1 MYFKK
6 RWFFGKDIIT
16 TEVSDAI
23 IDIRDKKRGY
33 VISSEED
40 KMTNEIIEILRKNE
54 LKENSDR
61 LKDEFKEDEN
71 ISYYIE
77 ENNVNSNK
85 IYNDILELTKE

>member
-16 TEVSDAI
+16 TEV
-23 IDIRDKKRGY
+23 
-33 VISSEED
+33 D
-40 KMTNEIIEILRKNE
+40 KMINEIIQILRKNE
-54 LKENSDR
+54 LKENNDR
-61 LKDEFKEDEN
+61 LKDEFKEEEN

>member
-40 KMTNEIIEILRKNE
+40 KMINEIIEILRKKE

-61 LKDEFKEDEN
+61 LKDEFKEEN
-71 ISYYIE
+71 ISYYIK

>member
-6 RWFFGKDIIT
+6 LWFFGKEIIT

-40 KMTNEIIEILRKNE
+40 KMTNEIIEILRKKE
-54 LKENSDR
+54 LKENSDK

-85 IYNDILELTKE
+85 IYNDIFELTKE

>member
-23 IDIRDKKRGY
+23 IDIRNKKRGY

-40 KMTNEIIEILRKNE
+40 KMTNEIIEILRKKE
-54 LKENSDR
+54 LKENSDK
-61 LKDEFKEDEN
+61 LEDKFKEDEN

>member
-6 RWFFGKDIIT
+6 LWFFGKEIIT

-40 KMTNEIIEILRKNE
+40 KMINEIIEILRKKE
-54 LKENSDR
+54 LKENSDK

-77 ENNVNSNK
+77 ENNVNNNK

>member
-6 RWFFGKDIIT
+6 LWFFGKEIIT

-61 LKDEFKEDEN
+61 LKDEFREEEN

>member
-6 RWFFGKDIIT
+6 LWFFGKEIIT

-40 KMTNEIIEILRKNE
+40 KMINEIIDTNLNLINEYKDRPERVIKQILGNVMKISNGQANPTIANDLTLEILKN
-54 LKENSDR
+54 K
-61 LKDEFKEDEN
+61 
-71 ISYYIE
+71 
-77 ENNVNSNK
+77 
-85 IYNDILELTKE
+85 

>member
-40 KMTNEIIEILRKNE
+40 KMINEIIEILRKKE
-54 LKENSDR
+54 LKENSDK
-61 LKDEFKEDEN
+61 LKDEFKEEN

-77 ENNVNSNK
+77 ENNENSNK
-85 IYNDILELTKE
+85 IYNDIFELTKE

>member
-6 RWFFGKDIIT
+6 LWFFGKEIIT

-23 IDIRDKKRGY
+23 IDIRDNKRGY

-40 KMTNEIIEILRKNE
+40 KMINEIIEILRKKE
-54 LKENSDR
+54 LKENSDK

-77 ENNVNSNK
+77 ENNINSNK

>member
-61 LKDEFKEDEN
+61 LKDEFKEEEN

-77 ENNVNSNK
+77 ENNLNSNK

>member
-40 KMTNEIIEILRKNE
+40 KMINEIIEILRKKE
-54 LKENSDR
+54 LKENSDK
-61 LKDEFKEDEN
+61 LEDKFKEDEN
-71 ISYYIE
+71 ISYYIK
-77 ENNVNSNK
+77 ENNVNINK

>member
-6 RWFFGKDIIT
+6 QWFFGKDIIT
-16 TEVSDAI
+16 TEVSDAL
-23 IDIRDKKRGY
+23 IDIRGKKRGY

-40 KMTNEIIEILRKNE
+40 KMINEIIEILKKNE

-61 LKDEFKEDEN
+61 LKDEFKEEN
-71 ISYYIE
+71 ISDYIE
-77 ENNVNSNK
+77 ENNINSNK

>member
-40 KMTNEIIEILRKNE
+40 KMTNQIIQILRKNE

-61 LKDEFKEDEN
+61 LKDEFKEEN
-71 ISYYIE
+71 ISYYKE

>member
-61 LKDEFKEDEN
+61 LKDEFKEEEN
-71 ISYYIE
+71 ISYYIK
-77 ENNVNSNK
+77 ENNLNSNK

>member
-40 KMTNEIIEILRKNE
+40 KMSNEIIEILRKNE

-61 LKDEFKEDEN
+61 LKDEFKEEN
-71 ISYYIE
+71 ISDYIE

>member
-40 KMTNEIIEILRKNE
+40 KMINEIIKILRKNE

-61 LKDEFKEDEN
+61 LKDEFKEEN

>member
-61 LKDEFKEDEN
+61 LKDEFKEEEN

-85 IYNDILELTKE
+85 MYNDILELTKE

>member
-6 RWFFGKDIIT
+6 LWFFGKEIIT

>member
-6 RWFFGKDIIT
+6 LWFFGKEIIT

-40 KMTNEIIEILRKNE
+40 KMTNEIIQILRKNE

-61 LKDEFKEDEN
+61 LKYEFREEEN

>member
-6 RWFFGKDIIT
+6 LWFFGKEIIT

-40 KMTNEIIEILRKNE
+40 KMINEIIEILKKNE

-61 LKDEFKEDEN
+61 LKDEFKEEN
-71 ISYYIE
+71 ISDYIE
-77 ENNVNSNK
+77 ENNINSNK

>member
-6 RWFFGKDIIT
+6 RWFFGKEIIT
-16 TEVSDAI
+16 TEVSDSI

-61 LKDEFKEDEN
+61 LKDEFKEEN
-71 ISYYIE
+71 ISYYKE

>member
-6 RWFFGKDIIT
+6 QWFFGKDIIT

>member
-6 RWFFGKDIIT
+6 LWFFGKEIIT

-40 KMTNEIIEILRKNE
+40 TMTNEIIQILRKNE

-61 LKDEFKEDEN
+61 LKYEFREEEN

>member
-40 KMTNEIIEILRKNE
+40 KMINEIIEILRKKE
-54 LKENSDR
+54 LKENSDK
-61 LKDEFKEDEN
+61 LEDKFKEDEN
-71 ISYYIE
+71 ISYYIK

>member
-40 KMTNEIIEILRKNE
+40 KMTNEIIKILRKNE

-61 LKDEFKEDEN
+61 LKDEFKEEN

>member
-40 KMTNEIIEILRKNE
+40 KMINEIIEILRKKE
-54 LKENSDR
+54 LKENSDKLEDE
-61 LKDEFKEDEN
+61 LKEEN

>member
-6 RWFFGKDIIT
+6 LWFFGKEIIT

-33 VISSEED
+33 VISLEED
-40 KMTNEIIEILRKNE
+40 KMINEIIEILRKNE
-54 LKENSDR
+54 LKENSDK
-61 LKDEFKEDEN
+61 LKDEFKEEN

-77 ENNVNSNK
+77 ENNENSNK
-85 IYNDILELTKE
+85 IYNDIFELTKE

>member
-23 IDIRDKKRGY
+23 IDISDKKRGY

-40 KMTNEIIEILRKNE
+40 KMTNEIIKILRKNE

-61 LKDEFKEDEN
+61 LKDEFKEEN

>member
-6 RWFFGKDIIT
+6 LLSFGKDIIT

-40 KMTNEIIEILRKNE
+40 KMINEIIEILRKKE
-54 LKENSDR
+54 LKENSDK
-61 LKDEFKEDEN
+61 LEDKFKEDEN

>member
-40 KMTNEIIEILRKNE
+40 KMTNEIIQILRKNE

-61 LKDEFKEDEN
+61 LKDEFKEEEN

-77 ENNVNSNK
+77 ENNVNSDK

>member
-6 RWFFGKDIIT
+6 LWFFGKEIIT

-61 LKDEFKEDEN
+61 LKDELKEEN

>member
-6 RWFFGKDIIT
+6 QWFFGKDIIT

-40 KMTNEIIEILRKNE
+40 KMINEIIEILKKNE
-54 LKENSDR
+54 
-61 LKDEFKEDEN
+61 
-71 ISYYIE
+71 
-77 ENNVNSNK
+77 
-85 IYNDILELTKE
+85 

>member
-1 MYFKK
+1 
-6 RWFFGKDIIT
+6 
-16 TEVSDAI
+16 
-23 IDIRDKKRGY
+23 
-33 VISSEED
+33 
-40 KMTNEIIEILRKNE
+40 MTNEIIQILRKNE

-61 LKDEFKEDEN
+61 LKYEFREEEN

>member
-6 RWFFGKDIIT
+6 LWFFGKDIIT

-40 KMTNEIIEILRKNE
+40 KMINEIIEILRKKE
-54 LKENSDR
+54 LKENSDK
-61 LKDEFKEDEN
+61 LEDKFKEDEN
-71 ISYYIE
+71 ISYYIK

>member
-40 KMTNEIIEILRKNE
+40 KMINEIIEILRKNE
-54 LKENSDR
+54 
-61 LKDEFKEDEN
+61 FKEEEN

>member
-1 MYFKK
+1 MCFKK

-40 KMTNEIIEILRKNE
+40 KMSNEIIEILRKNE

-61 LKDEFKEDEN
+61 LKDEFKEEN
-71 ISYYIE
+71 ISDYIE

>member
-6 RWFFGKDIIT
+6 LWFFGKEIIT

-23 IDIRDKKRGY
+23 IDIRNKKRGY

-40 KMTNEIIEILRKNE
+40 KMTNEIIEILRKKE
-54 LKENSDR
+54 LKENSDK
-61 LKDEFKEDEN
+61 LKDEFREDEN

-85 IYNDILELTKE
+85 IYNDIFELTKE